1 MEKFLEAVA
10 VIGKKPLTTSVG
22 KVVKITGDTC
32 EVERQHLPTLLDV
45 RLNAVVGSFESYFVV
60 YPKISSEVLVAA
72 VENNPQETA
81 IVKYTEID
89 KVAIKID
96 AFEFDV
102 DKQGLTVKNKGE
114 SFKTIVNDL
123 IDELNKI
130 LVIQGNT
137 INVPAMNEIKQRF
150 NKVLK

>member
-1 MEKFLEAVA
+1 MEEFIAAVHA
-10 VIGKKPLTTSVG
+10 IAKKPLKTSIG
-22 KVVKITGDTC
+22 KVVKITGTSC
-32 EVERQHLPTLLDV
+32 EVAREHLPELLDV
-45 RLNAVVGSFESYFVV
+45 RLDAVVGDFKNYFTV
-60 YPKISSEVLVAA
+60 YPKIGSEVLV
-72 VENNPQETA
+72 VTIENNPQETA

-96 AFEFDV
+96 AFDFEV
-102 DKQGLTVKNKGE
+102 DKKGLSIKNEGE
-114 SFKTIVNDL
+114 DFKMIINDL

-137 INVPAMNEIKQRF
+137 INVPAMNAIKKRF

>member
-1 MEKFLEAVA
+1 MEKFIEAIA
-10 VIGKKPLTTSVG
+10 VVGKKPLTTSVG
-22 KVVKITGDTC
+22 KVVKITEDTC
-32 EVERQHLPTLLDV
+32 EVEREHLPTLLDV
-45 RLNAVVGSFESYFVV
+45 RLNAVVGSFDSSFVV
-60 YPKISSEVLVAA
+60 YPKIHSEVLVAA
-72 VENNPQETA
+72 IENNPQETA

-96 AFEFDV
+96 DFEFDA
-102 DKQGLTVKNKGE
+102 DKQGLKVKNKGE

-123 IDELNKI
+123 INELNKI

-137 INVPAMNEIKQRF
+137 INVPAMNAIKERF